1 PGARLS
7 PVFGGVNLEDIA
19 APTCFVVEDA
29 LRERVDIP
37 VFHDDQHGTAIV
49 TLAALV
55 NALKIVGK
63 RMEDVRIVMLG
74 AGAAGLAV
82 TKILLASGVKNII
95 VCDREG
101 AIYRG
106 RTANMNPFKEQI
118 AEETNQ
124 LNERRDVNDLLKGTD
139 V

>member
-1 PGARLS
+1 
-7 PVFGGVNLEDIA
+7 
-19 APTCFVVEDA
+19 
-29 LRERVDIP
+29 
-37 VFHDDQHGTAIV
+37 
-49 TLAALV
+49 
-55 NALKIVGK
+55 K

-82 TKILLASGVKNII
+82 TKILLASGAKNII

-118 AEETNQ
+118 AEETNP
-124 LNERRDVNDLLKGTD
+124 LNERGEVNDLLKGHD
-139 V
+139 VFIGVSGPGLVKPEAVRQMNRDAIVFAMANPTPE